1 MDKWYVELT
10 DVMDKTMPRLIQFHT
25 FLGDFSIFGDVS
37 GVGRA
42 MALIGQFTL
51 FESRAIIK
59 EYRFLKK
66 ILGTG
71 IATFQV
77 AAFQQRSF
85 YYMLDNKQRK

>member
-1 MDKWYVELT
+1 MQRQNHAEINTIPYLKNAVNPL
-10 DVMDKTMPRLIQFHT
+10 